1 MEDRYSKYFQLTF
14 NLFFTLLGFI
24 VALALLMLGLKYI
37 FRLLDYIPWFVYVYM
52 MFIFII
58 PAALFITIFL
68 IYFKRTTQHP
78 SYIIRVISYFIFA
91 VALLVWATAF
101 VRDMITF
108 FKTGAREI
116 SNYYSYNIILLASSV
131 AAIFLVGVMQ
141 AFTTHKEKDWMD
153 RRKEL
158 EQEQQET

>member
-14 NLFFTLLGFI
+14 NLFFTLMGFI
-24 VALALLMLGLKYI
+24 VSLALIMLGLKYI

-78 SYIIRVISYFIFA
+78 SLIIRVISYFIFA
-91 VALLVWATAF
+91 VALLVWGTFF

-131 AAIFLVGVMQ
+131 SAIFLVGVMQ
-141 AFTTHKEKDWMD
+141 AFTTQKEKDWME
-153 RRKEL
+153 RRKEHEP
-158 EQEQQET
+158 EQ